1 MSDERDFYRAIRAEP
16 FGGRL
21 TDGQVRGIAAIRG
34 EWMKT
39 APDGDPRHLAY
50 MLATAFHETARTMRP
65 VRETLASTDERAIA
79 ILDRAYAAGR
89 LPQVARPYWRRDGKG
104 RTFLGRGFVQITHRR
119 NYQRLSDALGI
130 DLVSDPARAMEM
142 EVAASVLVAGM
153 MRGLFT
159 GVSLADVFSG
169 GREDWTGAR
178 RIVNGLDRA
187 ELVAGYG
194 RAFLKALGV
203 TGRRKAIERGGR
215 PCYRRLPES

>member
-1 MSDERDFYRAIRAEP
+1 
-16 FGGRL
+16 
-21 TDGQVRGIAAIRG
+21 
-34 EWMKT
+34 MKT

-65 VRETLASTDERAIA
+65 VRETLASTDDRAIA
-79 ILDRAYAAGR
+79 ILDRTYAAGR

-119 NYQRLSDALGI
+119 NYRRLSDALGI

-169 GREDWTGAR
+169 SREDWTGAR

-194 RAFLKALGV
+194 RAFLKALG
-203 TGRRKAIERGGR
+203 
-215 PCYRRLPES
+215 

>member
-1 MSDERDFYRAIRAEP
+1 MVADERDFYRAIRADP

-89 LPQVARPYWRRDGKG
+89 LPQVVRPYWRRDGEG
-104 RTFLGRGFVQITHRR
+104 RSFLGRGFVQITHRR
-119 NYQRLSDALGI
+119 NYRHLSEALGI

-142 EVAASVLVAGM
+142 EVAASVLVTGM

-169 GREDWTGAR
+169 TTEDWIGAR

-187 ELVAGYG
+187 DLVAGYG
-194 RAFLKALGV
+194 RAFRKALG
-203 TGRRKAIERGGR
+203 
-215 PCYRRLPES
+215 